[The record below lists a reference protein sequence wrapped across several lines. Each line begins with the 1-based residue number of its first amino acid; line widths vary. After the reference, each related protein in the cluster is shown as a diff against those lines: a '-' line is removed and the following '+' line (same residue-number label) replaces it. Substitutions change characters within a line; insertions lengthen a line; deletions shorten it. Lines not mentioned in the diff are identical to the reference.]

1 MNRDDAISIFRGL
14 SPDVQDYIISLLR
27 LIVYE
32 SDTKG
37 E

>member
-1 MNRDDAISIFRGL
+1 MNRDEAISVFRGL
-14 SPDVQDYIISLLR
+14 SSDVQDYIISLLR
-27 LIVYE
+27 LIVSE

>member
-1 MNRDDAISIFRGL
+1 MSRDEAISVFCGF
-14 SPDVQDYIISLLR
+14 SPDVQDYIISLLC
-27 LIVYE
+27 LIVSE

>member
-1 MNRDDAISIFRGL
+1 MSRDEAISVFRGL

-27 LIVYE
+27 LIVSE

>member
-1 MNRDDAISIFRGL
+1 MTRDEVILVFRGL

-27 LIVYE
+27 LIVSE

>member
-1 MNRDDAISIFRGL
+1 MTRDDAISVFSGL
-14 SPDVQDYIISLLR
+14 SPDVQDYIIALLR
-27 LIVYE
+27 LIVSE

>member
-1 MNRDDAISIFRGL
+1 MTRDDAILVFRGL

-27 LIVYE
+27 LIVSE